1 MKKSSLLM
9 MYEFYVLLCLQ
20 ILVVEEINTVV
31 GHSVGDLKL
40 PTTRRNYYI
49 TDLLEIGSQKER
61 SLPFISLLC

>member
-40 PTTRRNYYI
+40 PTTRDSHVRQIRCHVAEDTSARNK
-49 TDLLEIGSQKER
+49 QK
-61 SLPFISLLC
+61 